1 LLDLKIHL
9 LLIRAP
15 EAVAAA
21 ETAVEEAAAAAD
33 LDQLPV
39 PANAVGLLNVAE
51 EAEAETAAA
60 GEEAETAAA
69 GEEEPRSYL
78 KGGDLPVLSMI
89 GEVHFCPPGLFV
101 CPHLQQLHLQST
113 LQS

>member
-15 EAVAAA
+15 EEVEAA
-21 ETAVEEAAAAAD
+21 ETAVEEAVAAAD

-60 GEEAETAAA
+60 EEEAE
-69 GEEEPRSYL
+69 EEEPRSYL

-101 CPHLQQLHLQST
+101 CLHLQQLHLQST

>member
-15 EAVAAA
+15 V
-21 ETAVEEAAAAAD
+21 
-33 LDQLPV
+33 
-39 PANAVGLLNVAE
+39 
-51 EAEAETAAA
+51 A
-60 GEEAETAAA
+60 GEEAETAEEAEAAEEAEEAEEAETAA
-69 GEEEPRSYL
+69 GEEEEEPRSYL
-78 KGGDLPVLSMI
+78 EGGDLPVLSMI
-89 GEVHFCPPGLFV
+89 GEVHFCPPGFFV

>member
-15 EAVAAA
+15 EAGEAA
-21 ETAVEEAAAAAD
+21 ETAVEEAVAAAD

-51 EAEAETAAA
+51 EAEAETAA
-60 GEEAETAAA
+60 EDEAK
-69 GEEEPRSYL
+69 EEPRSYL

-113 LQS
+113 LQSR

>member
-15 EAVAAA
+15 EAGEAA
-21 ETAVEEAAAAAD
+21 ETAVEEAVAAAD

-51 EAEAETAAA
+51 EAEAETAA
-60 GEEAETAAA
+60 EDEAK
-69 GEEEPRSYL
+69 EEPRSYL

>member
-15 EAVAAA
+15 EEVEAA
-21 ETAVEEAAAAAD
+21 ETAVEEAVAAAD

-51 EAEAETAAA
+51 EAEAETAA
-60 GEEAETAAA
+60 EDEAK
-69 GEEEPRSYL
+69 EEPRSYL
-78 KGGDLPVLSMI
+78 EGGDLPVLSMI

>member
-15 EAVAAA
+15 EAGEAA
-21 ETAVEEAAAAAD
+21 ETAVEEAVAAAD

-51 EAEAETAAA
+51 EAEAETAA
-60 GEEAETAAA
+60 EDEAK
-69 GEEEPRSYL
+69 EEPRSYL

-101 CPHLQQLHLQST
+101 CLHLQQLHLQST

>member
-15 EAVAAA
+15 EEVEAA
-21 ETAVEEAAAAAD
+21 ETAVEEAVAAAD

-60 GEEAETAAA
+60 GEE
-69 GEEEPRSYL
+69 EEPRSYL
-78 KGGDLPVLSMI
+78 EGGDLPVLSMI

>member
-15 EAVAAA
+15 EEVEAA
-21 ETAVEEAAAAAD
+21 ETAVEEAVAAAD

-60 GEEAETAAA
+60 GEE
-69 GEEEPRSYL
+69 EPRSYL
-78 KGGDLPVLSMI
+78 EGGDLPVLSMI